1 MRPYETMII
10 FDPEVEEAA
19 IQESLDKALEV
30 VRSNGGTTGT
40 VDRWGRRTL
49 AYEMNHKREGYYVVA
64 EFTAEPKASAEL
76 DRFLVLADEVM
87 RHKIIRLPENV
98 AGRTRTRVPAG
109 ARAPAGTAPAARAE
123 PAAEED
129 TWPTETTSCSW
140 GTSPGTPSCAS
151 PPRARPRPPS
161 GWP

>member
-10 FDPEVEEAA
+10 FDPEVEESA

-64 EFTAEPKASAEL
+64 EFSAEPKASAEL

-109 ARAPAGTAPAARAE
+109 AKAPAGDGARSA
-123 PAAEED
+123 
-129 TWPTETTSCSW
+129 
-140 GTSPGTPSCAS
+140 G
-151 PPRARPRPPS
+151 
-161 GWP
+161 